1 MSTNHLSQGG
11 FVAHGLSSSQR
22 TVRRHR
28 TVPEGWRRKTVPEN
42 WWPLEGLV
50 ERTLGIGRRGLSCP
64 TASDMC
70 RTNVGKARMEQ
81 RHWWQHDNHLTG
93 QASGAPR
100 KNWRRVPIAAACVIS
115 AVAFLLSL
123 PSPAIASTA
132 AATENIAV
140 LESLSLA
147 SATPV
152 VASPPLTTLQTLSRT
167 KVLLTKAE
175 LTVTLRLLYA
185 ALGGAA
191 VGLER
196 SSSDRPAGVRTMA
209 LVSLGAASFT
219 LCSMYGFLA
228 VAAHPGVKVDPS
240 RMASSVVS
248 GVGFIGAGVITNN
261 RKSSGIYDHR
271 STVNGLTTAAA
282 IWVSAAVGVASGVGL
297 YYMAGAAAL
306 STIGILKFGKVKEII
321 GNGSK
326 RVLRAGKRKK
336 KMLAGTRGEVMKG
349 VKDVPVQGASKPD
362 SLMVEDLLNE
372 IHMQGME
379 KPPASPHSTTGA
391 ATAITKKASLTAKQR
406 VPKDPHLEKYLHGF
420 EDGSA
425 PQIGASSLLS
435 LQKGTALE
443 GEADAN
449 LSAPLKMRKGNKSER
464 LPQWVLTE
472 NEAREAN
479 LLKTL
484 ALGEEMLWENTLC
497 DDNSKEAM
505 SASLSSSRSRHQRGK
520 EAP

>member
-1 MSTNHLSQGG
+1 MSTNHLAQRG
-11 FVAHGLSSSQR
+11 FVAHGLSSSQQ
-22 TVRRHR
+22 TLLRHR
-28 TVPEGWRRKTVPEN
+28 TVPEGCRSKTVPEN
-42 WWPLEGLV
+42 WCPQKGLV
-50 ERTLGIGRRGLSCP
+50 GRSLGIGRGRFSLP
-64 TASDMC
+64 IASEMF

-81 RHWWQHDNHLTG
+81 RHRWHHDKYPTG
-93 QASGAPR
+93 EAAGAPR
-100 KNWRRVPIAAACVIS
+100 MNRRGVPTAAACVI
-115 AVAFLLSL
+115 AAAACLLSL
-123 PSPAIASTA
+123 PRPAIASTA
-132 AATENIAV
+132 AATGNIAV
-140 LESLSLA
+140 LESVSLA

-152 VASPPLTTLQTLSRT
+152 VASPLSTLQILSTT
-167 KVLLTKAE
+167 KLLPTKAE
-175 LTVTLRLLYA
+175 LTVTFRLLYA

-228 VAAHPGVKVDPS
+228 VCAHPGVKVDPS

-297 YYMAGAAAL
+297 YYIAGAAAL

-321 GNGSK
+321 GNGGK
-326 RVLRAGKRKK
+326 RVLMAGKRKN
-336 KMLAGTRGEVMKG
+336 KMLSGSRGEAMKG
-349 VKDVPVQGASKPD
+349 VKDVSVKGTAKTNSQ
-362 SLMVEDLLNE
+362 MVEDLLNE
-372 IHMQGME
+372 VHMQGME
-379 KPPASPHSTTGA
+379 EPTASRHPATGA
-391 ATAITKKASLTAKQR
+391 ATAIKKKASLTSAQR
-406 VPKDPHLEKYLHGF
+406 GAKDPLLEKYLHGF

-425 PQIGASSLLS
+425 PQIGTSSLLS
-435 LQKGTALE
+435 LQKGSASE
-443 GEADAN
+443 GEADAT
-449 LSAPLKMRKGNKSER
+449 LCAPVKMRTGKKSAR
-464 LPQWVLTE
+464 LPQWVLSE
-472 NEAREAN
+472 NEVREAN
-479 LLKTL
+479 LLNTL
-484 ALGEEMLWENTLC
+484 ALGEDMLWENKLF

-505 SASLSSSRSRHQRGK
+505 PASLSSSRSRHQRGK